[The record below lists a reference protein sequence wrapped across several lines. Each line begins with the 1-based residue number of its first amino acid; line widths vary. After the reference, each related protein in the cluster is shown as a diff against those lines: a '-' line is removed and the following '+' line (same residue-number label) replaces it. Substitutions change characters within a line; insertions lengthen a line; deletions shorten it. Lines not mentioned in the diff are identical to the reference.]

1 VWMTAYAH
9 LVARAYRTLTRPTV
23 RRWLEGAT
31 GTVLVLLGLRVALEQ
46 R

>member
-1 VWMTAYAH
+1 VTTYAH
-9 LVARAYRTLTRPTV
+9 LVARAHRTLTRPSV

-31 GTVLVLLGLRVALEQ
+31 GTVLILFGLRVAVEQ